1 MTESKDVEGWVSLPM
16 VLVGDTDG
24 EPISPFDCVPLASI
38 MPFGVISAPDKQVSK
53 PSQWVKG
60 RHKAFC
66 KLVGFPIESHEQ
78 ECLALL
84 QRIEADWFVKK
95 STSVSR
101 RRQGVKGMRELRSL
115 ISSVNYEGHQP
126 VC

>member
-1 MTESKDVEGWVSLPM
+1 MPV
-16 VLVGDTDG
+16 VLARDTDG
-24 EPISPFDCVPLASI
+24 EPLSPLDCVPLATIKPTKAMS
-38 MPFGVISAPDKQVSK
+38 DLYEHVSEL
-53 PSQWVKG
+53 SHWVKR

-84 QRIEADWFVKK
+84 QRIEADRFVRK
-95 STSVSR
+95 SASVSHH
-101 RRQGVKGMRELRSL
+101 QPGVKGTRELRSL
-115 ISSVNYEGHQP
+115 ISSMNYEGRQP

>member
-1 MTESKDVEGWVSLPM
+1 MTESKDVEGWVSLPL
-16 VLVGDTDG
+16 VLAGDIDG
-24 EPISPFDCVPLASI
+24 ENISPLDCVPLALI
-38 MPFGVISAPDKQVSK
+38 MPSGVPSDLNDQVLV

-84 QRIEADWFVKK
+84 QCIEVDRFAKK

-101 RRQGVKGMRELRSL
+101 RRQGVKGTHELRSL
-115 ISSVNYEGHQP
+115 ISSVNYEGRQP